1 MTLAERLLRRRP
13 DVAGADRDGLER
25 ALRERI
31 AAARRAWPGIAV
43 GDEAFV
49 DAIGERLGDGEPAA
63 GLAALCVDDLYLACA
78 CAAGDAR
85 ALAAFERRYEGELAA
100 TFRSFAA
107 HGSDGADLRQV
118 LLERLFVGHDGRPPR
133 IAEYGG
139 RGSLRAW
146 LKIAAVRLR
155 IDRERVKGDRRDNFA
170 DEEDAIA
177 QIEAVDDPE
186 LRYLKTHYRE
196 QFKAA
201 FVAALGQLE
210 PKERA
215 LLRLNAVE
223 RLSATDIARIYN
235 VHRATAKRWL
245 ADARERLVAATQRL
259 LAAQLGDRAIAVASI
274 LRLIHSD
281 LDLSLAR
288 HLA

>member
-1 MTLAERLLRRRP
+1 MSLAERLLRRRP
-13 DVAGADRDGLER
+13 DLADADRVGLER
-25 ALRERI
+25 ALGERI
-31 AAARRAWPGIAV
+31 AAARRAWPGV
-43 GDEAFV
+43 ELGDEAFV
-49 DAIGERLGDGEPAA
+49 DALGERLGDGAPVA

-78 CAAGDAR
+78 CAAGDAH
-85 ALAAFERRYEGELAA
+85 ALAAFERCYAGALAA
-100 TFRSFAA
+100 TFRGFAA
-107 HGSDGADLRQV
+107 HGSDGADLKQALR
-118 LLERLFVGHDGRPPR
+118 ERLFVGHDGRPPR

-146 LKIAAVRLR
+146 LKIAAARLR
-155 IDRERVKGDRRDNFA
+155 IDRERVKGDRRGNFA
-170 DEEDAIA
+170 DEEDAVA
-177 QIEAVDDPE
+177 QIEAIDDPE

-201 FVAALGQLE
+201 FVTALGRLE

-223 RLSATDIARIYN
+223 LLSATDIARIYG

-245 ADARERLVAATQRL
+245 ADARERLVAVTQQAL
-259 LAAQLGDRAIAVASI
+259 TAQLGDHTVAVASI